1 LRLEWLV
8 SQETRAKINGK
19 IKRGSRAGLIIKCI
33 PKAMPVIK
41 LMPFLPD
48 SKAYRD
54 KQKYMSRVNKA
65 RVSVRSITVDKT

>member
-1 LRLEWLV
+1 LRSEIK
-8 SQETRAKINGK
+8 AKINGK
-19 IKRGSRAGLIIKCI
+19 INSGSKAGRIIRCM
-33 PKAMPVIK
+33 PKAIPVIK